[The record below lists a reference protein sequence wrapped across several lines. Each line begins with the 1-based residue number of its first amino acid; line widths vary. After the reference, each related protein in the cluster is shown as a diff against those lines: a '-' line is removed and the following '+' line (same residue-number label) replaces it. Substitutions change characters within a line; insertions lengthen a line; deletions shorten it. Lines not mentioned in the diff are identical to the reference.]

1 MFEEAVIMDVIGFE
15 ILQAVGRFFLHPL
28 TYVIILVIFL
38 YNLRRV
44 KRERKD
50 FHTRVYDIVSC
61 VVSPLGISLIFTIL
75 VSAVTLLLGIYLQP
89 GFLILMSLLWIVLIP
104 FRNARWLSMT
114 TIVSLG
120 MLIVFFLP
128 ELTFQH
134 PLVNSWLND
143 LETTSL
149 LNVALLITVLLIAE
163 AILVLIDG
171 WKQTSPA
178 IIKSKRGKLVG
189 EHRASRFW
197 FTPVFLIIPVGELTS
212 AGWWP
217 VLDIPGTFFG
227 IALLPFV
234 LGFRLNIHAE
244 LPVLGVKR
252 VGKQLLLLALG
263 VTPLAIMS
271 YFYPLVAVLIP
282 AVVLIAR
289 ELIFVLYHRKDKGQ
303 TSFFARRESG
313 LRIVGVLPGSTA
325 AKMGLEIGEII
336 VKTNGREVYSQR
348 NFYDA
353 LQQNSAYCKLEVLDT
368 NDELRFAQSSIF
380 QGDHFQIGC
389 LFVPDD
395 EFGNLSYRGL
405 RSSVVI
411 NQDRSELTEHE
422 KENEG
427 EGHREDEVVASDH
440 EKSKENVSSEN
451 DDTSHEDDD
460 HTSDDQSDQ
469 PLVSQEEVVDK
480 EAFFKSA
487 KDAYET
493 GKPYGQAEGLTSF
506 YDEFR
511 KMKSERN
518 KWRPKMEDEIEEEQE
533 KKKEYND

>member
-1 MFEEAVIMDVIGFE
+1 MDVIGFE
-15 ILQAVGRFFLHPL
+15 ILKAVGRFFLHPL
-28 TYVIILVIFL
+28 TYVMILAIFW

-50 FHTRVYDIVSC
+50 FHTRVYDLISY
-61 VVSPLGISLIFTIL
+61 VVSPLGISLIFTII
-75 VSAVTLLLGIYLQP
+75 VSIVTLLLGIHLQP
-89 GFLILMSLLWIVLIP
+89 GFLILISLLWVLLVP
-104 FRNARWLSMT
+104 FSNARWLSMT

-120 MLIVFFLP
+120 MLITFFLP
-128 ELTFQH
+128 ELTLQH

-143 LETTSL
+143 LRTTSL
-149 LNVALLITVLLIAE
+149 LNVALLITVLFITE
-163 AILVLIDG
+163 AILVLLDG
-171 WKQTSPA
+171 WKKTSPA
-178 IIKSKRGKLVG
+178 IIKSKRGKLIG
-189 EHRASRFW
+189 EHLASRFW
-197 FTPVFLIIPVGELTS
+197 FIPVFLIVPVGELTD

-252 VGKQLLLLALG
+252 VGKQLLLVALA
-263 VTPLAIMS
+263 VIPLATIA
-271 YFYPLVAVLIP
+271 YFYPLVAVIIP
-282 AVVLIAR
+282 VVVLIAR
-289 ELIFVLYHRKDKGQ
+289 ELIFVLYHWKDKGQ
-303 TSFFARRESG
+303 TSFFARREDG

-336 VKTNGREVYSQR
+336 VKANGREVYSQR
-348 NFYDA
+348 SFYDA

-368 NDELRFAQSSIF
+368 NGELRFAQSSIF

-422 KENEG
+422 KENDSQE
-427 EGHREDEVVASDH
+427 HREDEEVTREFEEDVSTENEKTSSVDGDH
-440 EKSKENVSSEN
+440 VSE
-451 DDTSHEDDD
+451 SH
-460 HTSDDQSDQ
+460 
-469 PLVSQEEVVDK
+469 PIPSQEEVVDK

-493 GKPYGQAEGLTSF
+493 GKPYGQAEGLSSF

-518 KWRPKMEDEIEEEQE
+518 KWRPKMESDIEEQE
-533 KKKEYND
+533 EKKEYND